1 MDALDPAQAA
11 ASSSITRLLPT
22 LAGLLVAAIVAFSAV
37 SPPAHYVSWISLLS
51 FALRRM
57 LAVSLAGI
65 VTFFAGHSS
74 IGAALFGAA
83 VCAWTWW
90 SGCDATS
97 LNASQS
103 FNLRI
108 GVVAMLFM
116 VAALIPYL
124 RGATG
129 FGLGS
134 SHKYAARILTGGNA
148 PRQRYASQVL
158 DDSTKTPSDGNSG
171 IVLWPEKQLHTKL
184 VAPTPTDLKSK
195 PLSGRN
201 PNPLTIPFDGV
212 YWF

>member
-1 MDALDPAQAA
+1 MQTSRGVILLAPLALLIR
-11 ASSSITRLLPT
+11 SNSVWTLL
-22 LAGLLVAAIVAFSAV
+22 AVAAFATLLTPSLRFAE
-37 SPPAHYVSWISLLS
+37 PRALEPDDSLLFS
-51 FALRRM
+51 LRPDNLPLFPKFRPQISVLAALC
-57 LAVSLAGI
+57 AQTGI

-158 DDSTKTPSDGNSG
+158 DDSTKTPSDGNTG
-171 IVLWPEKQLHTKL
+171 IVLSLPRWC
-184 VAPTPTDLKSK
+184 
-195 PLSGRN
+195 G
-201 PNPLTIPFDGV
+201 
-212 YWF
+212 